1 MCDLMDLDTAPPDK
15 LLRHRALLVK
25 EGAHEAVV
33 LLLKALKISGDA
45 LDPHFSSTCSVRSTF
60 TNTAPTNLTSPN

>member
-1 MCDLMDLDTAPPDK
+1 MCDLMGLETAAHDK

-33 LLLKALKISGDA
+33 LLLKALKISSDA
-45 LDPHFSSTCSVRSTF
+45 LDPHFSRTF
-60 TNTAPTNLTSPN
+60 FLCTVVSKTVPPTLP